1 MSMIQKKWPGGDMF
15 PVLVPRVDRFHSF
28 SMRPLF
34 SPSSAI
40 KRHTNA
46 HSSVTASQYCVRVKV
61 FRFLA
66 DVFTH
71 TEGSAGQTL
80 NSGEKKTSAPSKT
93 NTVILMLTRMK
104 ISQKGTSNKI
114 T

>member
-1 MSMIQKKWPGGDMF
+1 MKSKVMSMIQKSDRGDMF
-15 PVLVPRVDRFHSF
+15 PVLVPQVDRFHSF
-28 SMRPLF
+28 SMRPQF

-46 HSSVTASQYCVRVKV
+46 HSSVTASQYCARVKV

-80 NSGEKKTSAPSKT
+80 NSGEKKTLLHPKQTLSS
-93 NTVILMLTRMK
+93 
-104 ISQKGTSNKI
+104 
-114 T
+114 